1 MHSILYMYPIYMCYM
16 LISIRHNMLIIFN
29 IFVLNS
35 TLMLYKGYVLKGR
48 KMKNK
53 KLPIAWKYMTCPRRL

>member
-1 MHSILYMYPIYMCYM
+1 MYYN
-16 LISIRHNMLIIFN
+16 RHNILIIFN

-53 KLPIAWKYMTCPRRL
+53 KLPIAWKCMTCPGRL